1 MGFTHYV
8 IWPLELLEDKEIVVS
23 KDEFWCY
30 IEELHSAQVQSQNE
44 ENEELCRTM
53 EWVNISQPYR
63 LGVIPKKM
71 LRAFRDVFIYFHDMR
86 HPYIQAQTNFDI
98 FVVLCSNPATATATA
113 TTPRPRPLDAIFVER
128 KEGTD
133 VSMAQRGQEY
143 YQEQYLVS
151 LGRNPFTYP
160 WPTKPTDMHN
170 NNNTTHPVDLFFR
183 RRPNYS
189 LYPHGGFYIMPFYPY
204 GGFYIMPFYPNG
216 GFYIRPF

>member
-1 MGFTHYV
+1 MGFKYV
-8 IWPLELLEDKEIVVS
+8 IWPLELLEDKEILVS

-30 IEELHSAQVQSQNE
+30 IEELHNAQVQNQND
-44 ENEELCRTM
+44 EELCRTM

-86 HPYIQAQTNFDI
+86 HPYIQAQKNSDI

-113 TTPRPRPLDAIFVER
+113 TATSPRPRPLDAIFVER
-128 KEGTD
+128 KEGRD
-133 VSMAQRGQEY
+133 VPMAQRGQEY

-160 WPTKPTDMHN
+160 WPTQPTDMHN

-189 LYPHGGFYIMPFYPY
+189 LYPY
-204 GGFYIMPFYPNG
+204 GGFYIRPFYPNG